1 MCMAT
6 YIAIHTRICSYLA
19 NVSDSIMFVHICV
32 SITMHNQYLKHTPDN
47 YIEMN
52 LSLYSL
58 NCHTSGVSI
67 LRTDH
72 TLPA

>member
-6 YIAIHTRICSYLA
+6 YIAIYTRICSYLA

-52 LSLYSL
+52 LS
-58 NCHTSGVSI
+58 CHFI
-67 LRTDH
+67 
-72 TLPA
+72 P